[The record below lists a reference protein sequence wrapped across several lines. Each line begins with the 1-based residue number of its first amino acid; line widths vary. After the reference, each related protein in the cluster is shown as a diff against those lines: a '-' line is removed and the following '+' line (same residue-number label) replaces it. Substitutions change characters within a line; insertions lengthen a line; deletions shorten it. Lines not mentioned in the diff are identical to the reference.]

1 VFEAH
6 PLDYL
11 LKPFSDEFKVLSD
24 GTELKL
30 SRGYRH
36 RLEEQLGQSLWCES
50 GEVLFGRGSVAGR
63 GAFQSFRGA
72 HVEALP
78 AEPAVPR
85 NPAS

>member
-1 VFEAH
+1 MSVTIFVTAYNCYAAAVFEAH

-36 RLEEQLGQSLWCES
+36 RLEEQLGQSLWCEI
-50 GEVLFGRGSVAGR
+50 R
-63 GAFQSFRGA
+63 
-72 HVEALP
+72 
-78 AEPAVPR
+78 
-85 NPAS
+85 